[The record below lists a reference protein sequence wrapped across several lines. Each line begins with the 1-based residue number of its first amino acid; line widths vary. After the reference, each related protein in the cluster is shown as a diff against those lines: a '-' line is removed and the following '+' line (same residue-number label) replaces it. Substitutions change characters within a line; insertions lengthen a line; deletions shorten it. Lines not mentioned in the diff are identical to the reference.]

1 LSSFSETIHIAG
13 KANHDVVNFFG
24 EVSADDDAQIGNDLV
39 SFFGLIHLG
48 ENVSVGRDMV
58 AMFGMVHA
66 PESVIVGRDR
76 VAIPGVVLFFPLI
89 LLGLVVILIVSQV
102 RAYRRRQYVHYYP
115 FRPRRSETAIPRRP
129 CTLNLCMRSSA
140 SPQPDMR
147 PLRIVLPG
155 GRGQVGLVLARHF
168 QQQGH
173 HVTVLTRGPYA
184 APWQT
189 VHWDGQRVGPGPKP
203 WRARTSA

>member
-1 LSSFSETIHIAG
+1 MIWRTLAVSLLGAAFLAAATPARADGDAVHFMDDIHVAPDAEVHDAVCFFCSVNVEGQVKGDIVVFFGDIHIAG
-13 KANHDVVNFFG
+13 NANHDVVNFFG
-24 EVSADDDAQIGNDLV
+24 EVTADDDAQIGNDLV

-76 VAIPGVVLFFPLI
+76 VAIPGVVLFLPLI

-115 FRPRRSETAIPRRP
+115 FPPRP
-129 CTLNLCMRSSA
+129 
-140 SPQPDMR
+140 
-147 PLRIVLPG
+147 
-155 GRGQVGLVLARHF
+155 
-168 QQQGH
+168 
-173 HVTVLTRGPYA
+173 
-184 APWQT
+184 
-189 VHWDGQRVGPGPKP
+189 
-203 WRARTSA
+203 